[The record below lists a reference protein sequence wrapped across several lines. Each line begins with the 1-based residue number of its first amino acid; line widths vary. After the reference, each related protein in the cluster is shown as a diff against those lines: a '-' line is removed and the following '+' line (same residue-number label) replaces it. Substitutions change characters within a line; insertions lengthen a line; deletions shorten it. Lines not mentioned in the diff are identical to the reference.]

1 MNLNRLENE
10 TFTEYKIR
18 ICLAKLDK
26 EIDLDWCEVRDLLG
40 INQSDSHLRKVAYG
54 YREYREKIKIDNR
67 CTLSDEEVIK
77 EIEEK
82 TLELQ
87 KERYKLADAKREVNK
102 KIREAARRELISEE
116 VVQAIQNVNSKSPL
130 QVSEEPIVL
139 RAGNNEAIL
148 MLSDWHY
155 GLEVDN
161 YWNKFNVS
169 ILEKRVSDI
178 VAQVKEHLDIYG
190 VNKIHIVLNGDFING
205 NIHTTLRIMSQM
217 DIIDQTVGVAELLAN
232 TIHEISK
239 FVEEVNVYSSI
250 GNHSRLSENLKES
263 LTSENMERLIY
274 RFIKERLKFHKNIKC
289 LDNIYDCTMV
299 TFDVFNEKIFASH
312 GDKDHC
318 NSVIN
323 NMNKML
329 DFNPTVVLL
338 GHIHHFTS
346 KDFGS
351 GTVITGGSLIGMDDY
366 TVNKRIY
373 GKPYQN
379 MVIINDKLGKIATID
394 LKVK

>member
-1 MNLNRLENE
+1 MNYNKIKSIVYGKLIDK
-10 TFTEYKIR
+10 TEDRDYTELSEELFGEGN
-18 ICLAKLDK
+18 CFNSS
-26 EIDLDWCEVRDLLG
+26 EVRK
-40 INQSDSHLRKVAYG
+40 RMYG
-54 YREYREKIKIDNR
+54 MKRLIEVIESETVEKITGNDYLVR
-67 CTLSDEEVIK
+67 

-87 KERYKLADAKREVNK
+87 KERYKLADTKRLINK
-102 KIREAARRELISEE
+102 QIKEGARRELINDE
-116 VVQAIQNVNSKSPL
+116 VIASIDNLNNSKPL
-130 QVSEEPIVL
+130 LPLDKPVVL
-139 RAGNNEAIL
+139 RKGDNEAIL

-155 GLEVDN
+155 GLEVNN
-161 YWNKFNVS
+161 YWNKFNVG
-169 ILEKRVSDI
+169 ILESRVKEI
-178 VAQVKEHLDIYG
+178 IQQVKLHTEIYG
-190 VNKIHIVLNGDFING
+190 INKIHIVLNGDFING

-217 DIIDQTVGVAELLAN
+217 DVIDQTVGVAELLAS

-250 GNHSRLSENLKES
+250 GNHSRLNENLKES
-263 LTSENMERLIY
+263 LSSENMERLIY
-274 RFIKERLKFHKNIKC
+274 RFIKERLKFHKNVKC

-329 DFNPTVVLL
+329 DYNPTIVLL

-379 MVIINDKLGKIATID
+379 MVIVNKDLGKIATID
-394 LKVK
+394 LKVSKQA

>member
-1 MNLNRLENE
+1 MNLHRLENE

-18 ICLAKLDK
+18 LCLGKLDK
-26 EIDLDWCEVRDLLG
+26 EIDLGWGDIVSLL
-40 INQSDSHLRKVAYG
+40 NMNCSKDHLRKTAYG
-54 YREYREKIKIDNR
+54 YREYREKVRIENR
-67 CTLSDEEVIK
+67 CTLSEEEVIK

-87 KERYKLADAKREVNK
+87 KERYKLADTKREINK
-102 KIREAARRELISEE
+102 QIREAARREVVNEE
-116 VVQAIQNVNSKSPL
+116 VIKAINEVNYKKPL
-130 QVSEEPIVL
+130 QPLDKPVVL
-139 RAGNNEAIL
+139 RKGDNEGIL

-155 GLEVDN
+155 GLVVES
-161 YWNKFNVS
+161 YWNNFNVN
-169 ILEKRVSDI
+169 ILEERVKEVTS
-178 VAQVKEHLDIYG
+178 QVKLHTEVYG
-190 VNKIHIVLNGDFING
+190 INKLHIVLNGDFING

-232 TIHEISK
+232 MIHEISD
-239 FVEEVNVYSSI
+239 FVEEINVYSSI
-250 GNHSRLSENLKES
+250 GNHSRLTDNLKES

-274 RFIKERLKFHKNIKC
+274 RFVKERLKYHKNVKC
-289 LDNIYDCTMV
+289 LDNKYDCTMV
-299 TFDVFNEKIFASH
+299 TFDVFNEKVFASH

-318 NSVIN
+318 ASVIN

-329 DFNPTVVLL
+329 DFNPTLVLL

-379 MVIINDKLGKIATID
+379 MIIVNKDLGKIATID

>member
-1 MNLNRLENE
+1 MNYNKIKAIVYGKLIDK
-10 TFTEYKIR
+10 TEDRDYTELSEELFGEGN
-18 ICLAKLDK
+18 CFNSS
-26 EIDLDWCEVRDLLG
+26 EVRKRMYGMKRLIEIIEAEAVENITGNDDLV
-40 INQSDSHLRKVAYG
+40 R
-54 YREYREKIKIDNR
+54 
-67 CTLSDEEVIK
+67 

-87 KERYKLADAKREVNK
+87 KERYKLADTKRLVNK
-102 KIREAARRELISEE
+102 QIKEAARRELINETVITS
-116 VVQAIQNVNSKSPL
+116 INNLNNTKPL
-130 QVSEEPIVL
+130 HSLDTPTVL
-139 RAGNNEAIL
+139 RKGDNEAIV
-148 MLSDWHY
+148 MFSDWHY
-155 GLEVDN
+155 GLEVNN
-161 YWNKFNVS
+161 YWNTFNVNV
-169 ILEKRVSDI
+169 LENRVKEI
-178 VAQVKEHLDIYG
+178 INQVKLHTEIYG
-190 VNKIHIVLNGDFING
+190 VNKVHIVLNGDFING

-217 DIIDQTVGVAELLAN
+217 DVIDQTIGVAELLAN

-239 FVEEVNVYSSI
+239 FVEEVIVYSSI
-250 GNHSRLSENLKES
+250 GNHSRVSKNIEESITEENL
-263 LTSENMERLIY
+263 ERIIY
-274 RFIKERLKFHKNIKC
+274 KFIKERLKFHNNIKC
-289 LDNIYDCTMV
+289 LDNKYDCSMI
-299 TFDVFNEKIFASH
+299 TFNVFSEKVFVSH

-329 DFNPTVVLL
+329 DFNPTIVLL

-379 MVIINDKLGKIATID
+379 MIIVNKDYGKIATID
-394 LKVK
+394 LKVSQQA

>member
-1 MNLNRLENE
+1 MNYNKIKAIVYGKLIDK
-10 TFTEYKIR
+10 TEDRDYTELSEELFGEGN
-18 ICLAKLDK
+18 CFNSS
-26 EIDLDWCEVRDLLG
+26 EVRKRMYGMKRLIEIIEAEAVENITGNDDLV
-40 INQSDSHLRKVAYG
+40 R
-54 YREYREKIKIDNR
+54 
-67 CTLSDEEVIK
+67 

-87 KERYKLADAKREVNK
+87 KERYKLADTKRLVNK
-102 KIREAARRELISEE
+102 QIKEAARRELINETVITS
-116 VVQAIQNVNSKSPL
+116 INNLNNTKPL
-130 QVSEEPIVL
+130 HSLDIPIVL
-139 RAGNNEAIL
+139 RKGDNEAIV
-148 MLSDWHY
+148 MFSDWHY
-155 GLEVDN
+155 GLEVNN
-161 YWNKFNVS
+161 YWNTFNVNV
-169 ILEKRVSDI
+169 LESRVKEI
-178 VAQVKEHLDIYG
+178 INQVKLHTEIYG
-190 VNKIHIVLNGDFING
+190 VNKVHIVLNGDFING

-217 DIIDQTVGVAELLAN
+217 DVIDQTIGVAELLAN

-239 FVEEVNVYSSI
+239 FVEEVIVYSSI
-250 GNHSRLSENLKES
+250 GNHSRVSKNIEESITEENL
-263 LTSENMERLIY
+263 ERIIY
-274 RFIKERLKFHKNIKC
+274 KFIKERLKFHNNIKC
-289 LDNIYDCTMV
+289 LDNKYDCSMI
-299 TFDVFNEKIFASH
+299 TFNVFSEKVFVSH

-329 DFNPTVVLL
+329 DFNPTIVLL

-379 MVIINDKLGKIATID
+379 MIIVNKDYGKIATID
-394 LKVK
+394 LKVSQQA